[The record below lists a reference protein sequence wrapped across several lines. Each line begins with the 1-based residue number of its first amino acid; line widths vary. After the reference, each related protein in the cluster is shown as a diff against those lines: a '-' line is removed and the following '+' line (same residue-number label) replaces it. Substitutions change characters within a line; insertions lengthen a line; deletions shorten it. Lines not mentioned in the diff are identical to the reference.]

1 MRGSPRSEVGYG
13 GADGIIPAGAG
24 LTRAGGI
31 FPVRQWDHPRGCGA
45 HAATILIA
53 TMYQGSSP
61 RVRGSPC
68 CHSPDGRNMGIIPA
82 GAGLTVSREADH
94 LCRWDHPRGCGA
106 HVKGNDTSTSVKGSS
121 PRVRGS
127 LVRPQTGLKLY
138 RIIPAGAGLTR
149 ARVLEMPVRWDH
161 PRGCGAHSRS
171 NSQPVSIT
179 GSSPRVRGSRCF
191 RQPSLLC
198 RGIIPAGAG
207 LTPRRAD

>member
-82 GAGLTVSREADH
+82 GAGLTGFTFAWDDVTR
-94 LCRWDHPRGCGA
+94 DHPRGCGA
-106 HVKGNDTSTSVKGSS
+106 HAVRRALNLLTEGSS

-127 LVRPQTGLKLY
+127 PRSKLD
-138 RIIPAGAGLTR
+138 ILILT
-149 ARVLEMPVRWDH
+149 
-161 PRGCGAHSRS
+161 
-171 NSQPVSIT
+171 
-179 GSSPRVRGSRCF
+179 
-191 RQPSLLC
+191 
-198 RGIIPAGAG
+198 GIIPAGAG
-207 LTPRRAD
+207 LTAPIPGYPR

>member
-24 LTRAGGI
+24 LTVSREADHLC
-31 FPVRQWDHPRGCGA
+31 RWDHPRGCGA

-161 PRGCGAHSRS
+161 PRGCGAHSPRTDRKS
-171 NSQPVSIT
+171 TRLNSSH
-179 GSSPRVRGSRCF
+179 
-191 RQPSLLC
+191 
-198 RGIIPAGAG
+198 
-207 LTPRRAD
+207 